1 MRAEEGSGP
10 SDSES
15 SIPGGSSPVA
25 ITSSALLPTASPS
38 AQPGATGLP
47 VPGTIHPLS
56 LSSNTRTTRPP
67 LTGGPH
73 RKRSHPS
80 SGSQRRE
87 AGGERARR
95 GALFLSRWWAP
106 PGGVRDGSGGCPPT
120 RSHTPLH
127 RGPPTRAPDC
137 HVGGLL
143 TRWARVSPWPT
154 AQRRGLG

>member
-106 PGGVRDGSGGCPPT
+106 PAELGTGVGGVPPPAAT
-120 RSHTPLH
+120 LH
-127 RGPPTRAPDC
+127 FTVGPPRERPIATSA
-137 HVGGLL
+137 GY
-143 TRWARVSPWPT
+143 
-154 AQRRGLG
+154 